1 MPSSFEDVATD
12 LLLARPLSQC
22 PRPTA
27 MSRSTKLIQHRGC
40 NVVRGMSAGP
50 RCAVVVAALSVAAA
64 YAQDPTA
71 DEYMV
76 RVGDY
81 VQRFVNAFSN
91 VVAEERYEPGP
102 GHRERQRL
110 LSDYSL
116 VRSPTNQDDF
126 LTFRDVL
133 EVNGKPLRNQKE
145 RLTKLFL
152 QPSGNPLEQARAVSA
167 HSERY
172 LPPTTDPLL
181 AVVFLQRGYQA
192 RFRFALGE
200 RDPGLAPDVRRI
212 AFVETQTPTLLGR
225 ADGSDLPTQG
235 TAWVSETTGRVFKTE
250 LQFLGE
256 ERTLTT
262 MFGTDD
268 TLRID
273 VPIEMSESFSAAGV
287 VVKGVA
293 RYSRFRRFGVHTNET
308 IDTPEPGR

>member
-1 MPSSFEDVATD
+1 
-12 LLLARPLSQC
+12 
-22 PRPTA
+22 
-27 MSRSTKLIQHRGC
+27 
-40 NVVRGMSAGP
+40 MSAGP
-50 RCAVVVAALSVAAA
+50 LCTVVVALSVAAA

-71 DEYMV
+71 DEFMV

-102 GHRERQRL
+102 GRRGRQRL
-110 LSDYSL
+110 RSDYLL

-126 LTFRDVL
+126 MTFRDVI

-152 QPSGNPLEQARAVSA
+152 QPSQNPLEQARAVSA

-192 RFRFALGE
+192 RFRFTLGE
-200 RDPGLAPDVRRI
+200 RDAGLAPDVRRI
-212 AFVETQTPTLLGR
+212 AFVETQAPTLLGR

-250 LQFLGE
+250 LQFAGE
-256 ERTLTT
+256 EPRTLTT
-262 MFGTDD
+262 VFGIDE
-268 TLRID
+268 TLQID

-293 RYSRFRRFGVHTNET
+293 RYSRFRRFGVRTDET